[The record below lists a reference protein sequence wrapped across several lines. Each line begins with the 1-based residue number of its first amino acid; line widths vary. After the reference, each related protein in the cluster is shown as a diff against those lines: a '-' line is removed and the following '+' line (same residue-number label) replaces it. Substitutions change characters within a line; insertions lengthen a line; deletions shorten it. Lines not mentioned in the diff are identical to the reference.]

1 MPVTASSAPT
11 SVSRSG
17 IVASNAYANG
27 KRVADVSV
35 DEAGAWARRE
45 GHLVWLGLYEPTLEL
60 LQQVQAQFNLHPLA
74 IEDALSAHQRP
85 KLERYGDCLFLVART
100 AQLVNGRIALGETHL
115 FVGRGFVVTVRHG
128 ASVSYTPVREQTE
141 ACPKLLAHVEDYIL
155 YAILDYIVDNYAP
168 VLETIMAEVEGIE
181 DCVLKRELLQ
191 SEVERLYLLR
201 RDLLRLRTAVV
212 PLVEVCRKLEHDEMV
227 AIDEEMQ
234 PRFRDVSD
242 HLRRAQ
248 DEIDALREVL
258 AFAFEASLMLGQAQQ
273 TVITRRLAA
282 WAAILAVPTAIAGL
296 YGMNFENMPELKWQ
310 YGYYAVV
317 AGIFLICGVLY
328 WRFKKN
334 RWL

>member
-1 MPVTASSAPT
+1 MPLAAPSASPSI
-11 SVSRSG
+11 SRPG
-17 IVASNAYANG
+17 IVAANAYANG
-27 KRVADVSV
+27 RRVAGVNVED
-35 DEAGAWARRE
+35 AGAWAKRE
-45 GHLVWLGLYEPTLEL
+45 GHLVWLGLYEPSYEL

-100 AQLVNGRIALGETHL
+100 AQLVNGRIALGETHI

-128 ASVSYTPVREQTE
+128 ASASYGPVREQTE
-141 ACPKLLAHVEDYIL
+141 ACPKLLAHGEDYIL

-168 VLETIMAEVEGIE
+168 VMESIMAEVEGIE
-181 DCVLKRELLQ
+181 DCVLRRELLQ

-310 YGYYAVV
+310 YGYYVVV
-317 AGIFLICGVLY
+317 AAIFMICGVLY
-328 WRFKKN
+328 WRFKQN